1 MIMGQFCHEFS
12 SNIIASNKFLPILL
26 ILSIILRKFCIVSAV
41 RIQSAEEQ
49 LTLYNNNNNN
59 NNIII
64 IIMMNQNN
72 KDCKKQKHTFITNKA
87 HFDLQANLF

>member
-1 MIMGQFCHEFS
+1 MS
-12 SNIIASNKFLPILL
+12 SG
-26 ILSIILRKFCIVSAV
+26 IVSAV
-41 RIQSAEEQ
+41 RIHSAEQ
-49 LTLYNNNNNN
+49 LTLLYNNNNKN

-64 IIMMNQNN
+64 MMMNQNN